1 MLIFFGVVS
10 VQVFCVLLIGLF
22 VFLSMSSKSLLFIL
36 DTSPLSDNVICRYFP
51 PSLYFVFLF
60 P

>member
-1 MLIFFGVVS
+1 MFIFFGVVS
-10 VQVFCVLLIGLF
+10 VQIFGVLLIGLF
-22 VFLSMSSKSLLFIL
+22 VFLLVNFESLLFIL
-36 DTSPLSDNVICRYFP
+36 DTSPLSDNVICKYFP

>member
-1 MLIFFGVVS
+1 MFIFFGVVS
-10 VQVFCVLLIGLF
+10 VQIFGVLLIGLF
-22 VFLSMSSKSLLFIL
+22 VFLLVNFESLLFIL
-36 DTSPLSDNVICRYFP
+36 ETSPLSDNVICKYFP